1 MRIVG
6 LTGGIASGKSTVSN
20 LFKAHDFPVVDADL
34 VARDVLKK
42 GKTGW
47 KKVVSAFGDDIL
59 QPDGEVDRPKLGQII
74 FSNPEK
80 RKLLN
85 RVLAPYIWFGIFW
98 EVLKLWTEGFKI
110 IVVDVPLLFEAK
122 MDKWTKPI
130 VLVWVDSETQL
141 QRLMLR
147 DSTSEDDAHNKINAQ
162 MSLDLKKT
170 KADLVIDNTGS
181 LKDLREQFRSIL
193 VIVTKPLTW
202 TEFGFSRR
210 GVALFLLSIVVGV
223 LMYFQRS
230 LYASSL

>member
-1 MRIVG
+1 M
-6 LTGGIASGKSTVSN
+6 
-20 LFKAHDFPVVDADL
+20 
-34 VARDVLKK
+34 
-42 GKTGW
+42 
-47 KKVVSAFGDDIL
+47 
-59 QPDGEVDRPKLGQII
+59 
-74 FSNPEK
+74 
-80 RKLLN
+80 
-85 RVLAPYIWFGIFW
+85 LAPYIWFGIFW
-98 EVLKLWTEGFKI
+98 EVLKLWMEGFKI

-122 MDKWTKPI
+122 MEKWTKPI

-147 DSTSEDDAHNKINAQ
+147 DSTSEDDAQNRINAQ

-193 VIVTKPLTW
+193 VIITKPLTW

-230 LYASSL
+230 LYTSSL